1 MIKTQSSK
9 LKAQNFSGSTP
20 FEPNQFL
27 TTRGGGY
34 CKWVLLSGVECKFNF
49 TKGP

>member
-1 MIKTQSSK
+1 MMVAQSSEIKT
-9 LKAQNFSGSTP
+9 QNFSGLIP
-20 FEPNQFL
+20 FEPNQYM

-34 CKWVLLSGVECKFNF
+34 CKWVLLSGFECKFNF